1 MVKKIAKKILL
12 TIPIL
17 LIVSIILFFLMNI
30 LPGDA
35 AAGLVTAD
43 QSEEYIMGLRA
54 RLKLDDPPVKRYLD
68 WMQGMLHGDFGTSL
82 ITGQPVA
89 QKILQRLP
97 VTMELTFLA
106 MIIAVVIALPIG
118 VITAVKR
125 NSPLDTGMSLVSMVG
140 VAMPPFWLGMLL
152 VMLFSITLHW
162 LPASGYKAFG
172 DDPVGNLKRMILP
185 AVTIGISFA
194 ATVVR
199 QTRSSMLEVLDE
211 DYILTAEPRV

>member
-1 MVKKIAKKILL
+1 MGMHMAKNIVKKILL

-17 LIVSIILFFLMNI
+17 IMVSIILFFLMNI

-35 AAGLVTAD
+35 AAGLATAD
-43 QSEEYIMGLRA
+43 QGEEYIAQLRA

-68 WMQGMLHGDFGTSL
+68 WMAGMLRGDFGTSL

-97 VTMELTFLA
+97 VTLELTFLA
-106 MIIAVVIALPIG
+106 MIIAVIVALPVG

-125 NSPLDTGMSLVSMVG
+125 NSPLDMGMSMFSMVG

-162 LPASGYKAFG
+162 LPASGFKAFSA
-172 DDPVGNLKRMILP
+172 DPAGNLKRMILP

-211 DYILTAEPRV
+211 D